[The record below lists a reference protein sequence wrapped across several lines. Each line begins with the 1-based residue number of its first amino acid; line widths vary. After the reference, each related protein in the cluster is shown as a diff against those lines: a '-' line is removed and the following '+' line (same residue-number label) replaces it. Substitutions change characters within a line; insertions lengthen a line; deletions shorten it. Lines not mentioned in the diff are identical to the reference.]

1 MDTPSGAMVAR
12 AILLCC
18 SVDLPARAMITNM
31 KQFNGKHGCLY
42 CEDEGTVIGSDHLH
56 RYWPQKT
63 SCTSR
68 THQSVLSNATD
79 AIATGSVVRSPM
91 QSDFKCYNYVTGMW
105 C

>member
-31 KQFNGKHGCLY
+31 KQFNRKHGCLY

-63 SCTSR
+63 SCTPR
-68 THQSVLSNATD
+68 THQSVLSNED
-79 AIATGSVVRSPM
+79 IICKCLFLDFDSV
-91 QSDFKCYNYVTGMW
+91 KYVFPSSMMFD
-105 C
+105 